1 MADLFDKKPV
11 SPAAVTSPAPEP
23 RPLLQ
28 GELTLAQAKA
38 AHTAG
43 LHDGIECAL
52 CGRFDKIYK
61 RKLNSGMTRIL
72 IILYKEDKKKPLGW
86 VHVLDR
92 IYDEIR
98 NGDYGK
104 LVDWGLAA
112 KREGA
117 KDDENPDNGYYR
129 ITAKGQMFC
138 QGKIKVPK
146 YLYFYHDRLWPVE
159 DNEETTIQE
168 ALGAKFN
175 WNELMGETI

>member
-1 MADLFDKKPV
+1 MTDLFDKKPDA
-11 SPAAVTSPAPEP
+11 PLVTAQQI
-23 RPLLQ
+23 LL
-28 GELTLAQAKA
+28 ADAKA
-38 AHTAG
+38 AHTDG
-43 LHDGIECAL
+43 LKDGIDCAL

-61 RKLNSGMTRIL
+61 RKLNSGMVRIL

-112 KREGA
+112 KSAETRMDH
-117 KDDENPDNGYYR
+117 DDGNPDNGYYR

-138 QGKIKVPK
+138 QGKVKVPK
-146 YLYFYHDRLWPVE
+146 YLYFYHDRLWPVD

-168 ALGAKFN
+168 SLGAKFN
-175 WNELMGETI
+175 WNELMGEAS

>member
-1 MADLFDKKPV
+1 MTDLFEKKPD
-11 SPAAVTSPAPEP
+11 APLITAQQI
-23 RPLLQ
+23 LL
-28 GELTLAQAKA
+28 ADAKA

-43 LHDGIECAL
+43 LKDGIECAL

-61 RKLNSGMTRIL
+61 RKLNSGMARVLIL
-72 IILYKEDKKKPLGW
+72 LYKQDKKEPLGW
-86 VHVLDR
+86 VHVLQDLP
-92 IYDEIR
+92 DVTG
-98 NGDYGK
+98 GDYGK
-104 LVDWGLAA
+104 MVEWGLLM
-112 KREGA
+112 KREGT
-117 KDDENPDNGYYR
+117 KDDANPDNGYYR

-175 WNELMGETI
+175 WNELMGETL